1 MGLCLGIQQFKLL
14 ALPGADLMLRIILI
28 ISDRLIVVFIFTI
41 AALLFWV
48 TFVWPKVKEE
58 FLLVVFGLQRNL
70 LRCLQ
75 VY

>member
-1 MGLCLGIQQFKLL
+1 
-14 ALPGADLMLRIILI
+14 MLRIILI
-28 ISDRLIVVFIFTI
+28 ISDRFIVVFIVTF